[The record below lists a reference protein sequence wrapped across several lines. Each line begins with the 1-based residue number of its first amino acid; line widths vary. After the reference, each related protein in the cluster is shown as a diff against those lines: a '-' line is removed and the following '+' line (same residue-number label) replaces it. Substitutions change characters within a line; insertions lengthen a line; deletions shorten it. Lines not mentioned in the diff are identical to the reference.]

1 MKPVVLD
8 GQNWYDFREV
18 CGMLHVPPSRARRVL
33 PPTPLRMISR
43 EYAPWVKTKTAVI
56 RREDVETLA
65 IRFGARPRAE
75 IMKEITG

>member
-33 PPTPLRMISR
+33 PPTPLRMIPAA
-43 EYAPWVKTKTAVI
+43 ETKIAVI